1 MSSQLDP
8 YIRTKLF
15 AFRSRFR
22 WLVFLRGV
30 SCGLLA
36 LLGGLLI
43 LSLADWLIVMDD
55 RTRYVLSGGMYF
67 SALLITWLACVRP
80 LLRVLDERELAAMME
95 REEPALKSRLLSA
108 VELAEEER
116 EHESAHFRRQAQAEV
131 VESLRAVELE
141 RLLPTRLVQT
151 WLIAAGVV
159 ILATGLMAAFDSGRT
174 LMVRALMPMINIDRV
189 SRNSIVIL
197 TPEGGNTAVPENDE
211 IEIRIQVRGPKLE
224 TPPLLIAERVDQPS
238 QKAVFVPVNDLD
250 AVGEY
255 ATTIAVE
262 SQDVDYRVHA
272 GDAVS
277 RRYTL
282 VSRQRP
288 QVLRYVRTYTLPDY
302 AARPPETRS
311 GDDGNLVGLI
321 GTKVKLELELNQA
334 VESAVMAQ
342 VTQSA
347 TNRINFA
354 PGGDPTRWRL
364 DLELTENGAYKI
376 HLATAEGLGNK
387 LPVEYSIQAEPDLV
401 PTIEL
406 TAPGPELTVAP
417 EVILKLEGE
426 AEDDVGLA
434 KIEQMIKINDQNWKP
449 TELEFGEPLTTNA
462 VIAVECDLLKIKA
475 KPGDIVLTKLA
486 AEDLKGSRTES
497 RPVRLKLDSTL
508 FEARRIAAL
517 QEQRQWTTNLLAAA
531 RKTLDFHQI
540 IPEKLDD
547 LIQPGNDAKRRETAT
562 EALSASGVAQQTWQ
576 QAGGNLPALIR
587 KARPGREAAG
597 YSLVG
602 RLGVQM
608 EADWLERARLHLR
621 PMEGIVVDPRVE
633 AHAKQLPAVMKSIR
647 SAAAGI
653 DTTAGAWLAAD
664 EAAVALDLLD
674 YIQRAAESMHRVA
687 KADRNTDPQVW
698 SRLLRRQKSAGREL
712 DVALDILEKLG
723 GRLPEEQAKIV
734 QALHK
739 DLTAIHT
746 TLSETQSAEA
756 EPQAVLLTE
765 GERWTKA
772 ITGARDIFRP
782 VVGELNKAALQARA
796 TLEQSMSTT
805 AATVGRVR
813 ARLQDVKQAEDDLK
827 EAKANGENVLTS
839 QAALKVTEEQLAL
852 EWRIAP
858 QLLRGRARM
867 EESGKAS
874 NALFVSDTA
883 QAAAALGAVKEGLE
897 AGRDRREVE
906 AQLKGIADAL
916 KTLEA
921 AHELALLENAL
932 KNLANR
938 ERWEQLAT
946 DANSL
951 RPRDWQWL
959 SRRLALSPEK
969 LRTVGLAG
977 DAKLNDI
984 NTGSAAQAVARE
996 MKSRTQQAGFFVE
1009 PDQSSPSN

>member
-8 YIRTKLF
+8 YIRTKLL
-15 AFRSRFR
+15 AFRGRFR

-36 LLGGLLI
+36 LLGGVLI

-67 SALLITWLACVRP
+67 SALLITWLTCIRP

-95 REEPALKSRLLSA
+95 REEPTLKSRLLSA
-108 VELAEEER
+108 VELAEDER
-116 EHESAHFRRQAQAEV
+116 EHESAQFRRQAQAEV
-131 VESLRAVELE
+131 VESLRAVDLE

-151 WLIAAGVV
+151 WLIAVTVV

-174 LMVRALMPMINIDRV
+174 LMVRALMPMMNIDRV

-211 IEIRIQVRGPKLE
+211 IEIRIKVRGPKLE
-224 TPPLLIAERVDQPS
+224 EAPLLIAERPDQQA

-255 ATTIAVE
+255 VTTIAVE
-262 SQDVDYRVHA
+262 SQDVEYRVHA

-288 QVLRYVRTYTLPDY
+288 QVLRYVKTYTLPDY
-302 AARPPETRS
+302 TARPPETQS

-321 GTKVKLELELNQA
+321 GTQVNLELELNQA
-334 VESAVMAQ
+334 VESVIMAQ

-354 PGGDPTRWRL
+354 PGSEPTRWSL

-387 LPVEYSIQAEPDLV
+387 SPVEYSIQAEPDLI

-406 TAPGPELTVAP
+406 TKPGPELTVAP

-426 AEDDVGLA
+426 AEDDIGLA
-434 KIEQMIKINDQNWKP
+434 KIEQLIKINDQDWEP
-449 TELEFGEPLTTNA
+449 TELQFGQPLSTNV
-462 VIAVECDLLKIKA
+462 VIAVEWDLLKIEA

-508 FEARRIAAL
+508 FETHRIAAL
-517 QEQRQWTTNLLAAA
+517 KEQRQWTTNLLAATQ
-531 RKTLDFHQI
+531 KTMGFHQTL
-540 IPEKLDD
+540 PEELDD
-547 LIQPGNDAKRRETAT
+547 LVQPGNDAERRAKAT
-562 EALSASGVAQQTWQ
+562 EALKALGVAQITWQ
-576 QAGGNLPALIR
+576 QAGGNLPSLIR
-587 KARPGREAAG
+587 KARPGREATG

-602 RLGVQM
+602 RLIVQM
-608 EADWLERARLHLR
+608 ESDWLERARLHLR

-633 AHAKQLPAVMKSIR
+633 VHAKQLPDVMKSIQ
-647 SAAAGI
+647 SAATGM
-653 DTTAGAWLAAD
+653 DTTVGAWLAAD

-698 SRLLRRQKSAGREL
+698 ARLLRRQESAGREL
-712 DVALDILEKLG
+712 DVALDILKKLG
-723 GRLPEEQAKIV
+723 GRLPKAQAKIV
-734 QALHK
+734 KALHS
-739 DLTAIHT
+739 DLTKIHT
-746 TLSETQSAEA
+746 TLSEAQSAEA
-756 EPQAVLLTE
+756 EPQSALLTE
-765 GERWTKA
+765 GERWTEA

-782 VVGELNKAALQARA
+782 IVDELNKAALQARA

-805 AATVGRVR
+805 SATVDRVR
-813 ARLQDVKQAEDDLK
+813 GGLQAVKQAEDNLN
-827 EAKANGENVLTS
+827 KARDNGENVLS
-839 QAALKVTEEQLAL
+839 AQAALKVAEEHLAL

-874 NALFVSDTA
+874 NALFVSDIT
-883 QAAAALGAVKEGLE
+883 QAAAALGAVKDGLE

-938 ERWEQLAT
+938 ERWEHLAT

-969 LRTVGLAG
+969 LRAVGLAEN
-977 DAKLNDI
+977 ANLNEVI
-984 NTGSAAQAVARE
+984 KGPAARAVARE

-1009 PDQSSPSN
+1009 PDQVTPPN